1 MLLYSPCFACI
12 ISLKPAACSVRIAMI
27 LRRYIECVTS
37 HNRKNCFGSC
47 CEGVASEGRVVGVPN
62 FHSLGKSTMPLANIN
77 SDWMSN
83 TSSGLCIIYY
93 VGPLFHILGCNF
105 SDYPSSF
112 LPQVLLPNPV
122 VVPVRVPPLL
132 NPVRVVPIQEKDP
145 PPTPAPRM
153 LLPLVGMH
161 TVSYILYI
169 T

>member
-12 ISLKPAACSVRIAMI
+12 ISLKPAACSVCIAII
-27 LRRYIECVTS
+27 LHRYVECVTS

-47 CEGVASEGRVVGVPN
+47 CEGVTSEGRVVGVPN

-83 TSSGLCIIYY
+83 TSSGLYIVYY
-93 VGPLFHILGCNF
+93 AGPLFCILGCNV

-132 NPVRVVPIQEKDP
+132 NLVRVAP
-145 PPTPAPRM
+145 PHKLHPCCCHWYACIR
-153 LLPLVGMH
+153 
-161 TVSYILYI
+161 
-169 T
+169 